1 MPRLRRAKELIY
13 AGFTGDQRRARVT
26 GVRPVLTGIVGLA
39 LGIAACAPPS
49 RQYELRGQVLA
60 VDRTR
65 QEITIKHGDIRGF
78 MPGMTMPFRVRDGR
92 LLDGR
97 SAGDLVTATLVVE
110 DADAFLSSVE
120 RTGHAPLTEAP
131 PPVPRMDLVVPGEPA
146 PDVSLLD
153 ETGAPRRLSD
163 WRGRAL
169 AVTFTYTRCP
179 LPDFCPRM
187 DRQFAAVQREVLADA
202 SLRDRVRLLSVSID
216 PVFDTPEVLA
226 GHARRAGADPRL
238 WQFMT
243 GDPGAIR
250 GFASRFGV
258 SILPGDAG
266 ATDITHNLRTAIVGP
281 DGTVVRLLS
290 GNDWTPAELIDALR
304 RASA

>member
-1 MPRLRRAKELIY
+1 MPRLRTAKELIY
-13 AGFTGDQRRARVT
+13 GGFTGDQRRARVT
-26 GVRPVLTGIVGLA
+26 VVRPVLTGIVGLA
-39 LGIAACAPPS
+39 LGLAACAPPS
-49 RQYELRGQVLA
+49 RQYELRGQVLG

-78 MPGMTMPFRVRDGR
+78 MPGMTMPFRVRDAR

-97 SAGDLVTATLVVE
+97 TAGDLVTATLVVE

-120 RTGHAPLTEAP
+120 RTGHAPLTEARP
-131 PPVPRMDLVVPGEPA
+131 PRMDLVAPGEPA
-146 PDVSLLD
+146 PDIRLLD
-153 ETGAPRRLSD
+153 ESGTPRNLSD

-187 DRQFAAVQREVLADA
+187 DRQFAAVQRAVLADDR
-202 SLRDRVRLLSVSID
+202 LRDRVRLLSVSID
-216 PVFDTPEVLA
+216 PRFDTPEVLA
-226 GHARRAGADPRL
+226 GHARRAGADPRI

-243 GDPGAIR
+243 GDPDAIR

-258 SILPGDAG
+258 SILPGG
-266 ATDITHNLRTAIVGP
+266 ADITHNLRTAIVGP
-281 DGTVVRLLS
+281 DGAVVRLLG